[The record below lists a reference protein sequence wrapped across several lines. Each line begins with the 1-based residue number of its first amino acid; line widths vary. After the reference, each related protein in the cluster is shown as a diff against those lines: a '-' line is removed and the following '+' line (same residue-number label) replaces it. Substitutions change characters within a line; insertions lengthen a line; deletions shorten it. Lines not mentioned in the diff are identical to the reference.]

1 MDEQEKT
8 DIAFKTTGCTWLGPV
23 SDQVGVPLD
32 QVNFIACQ
40 VFGLALAFWF
50 RLFLSPQRVTA
61 EVRHAVA
68 LVFGASII
76 MFCFGWYAVH
86 VLILVLSCYGIMI
99 TASVHNLHRYTLI
112 ASLGYLTLC
121 QVSRVFI
128 FDYGVLSTDFSGPLM
143 MITQKVTTL
152 AFQVH
157 DGMSRKREELKED
170 QRRLAVHSRP
180 SLLEYLSYN
189 INFLSV
195 LVGPCCI
202 YKDYIEFIKGQ
213 HVQHRLKRVKDI
225 GSQQNGWNKVPE
237 PSPVRTVINK
247 LLVCV
252 CCLLWFFI
260 ITKAFPITYNVDPQ
274 FVSEA
279 SFVTRLAYALISVQ
293 AARPK
298 FYFAWTL
305 ADAVHNAAGFGVSGV
320 NERGEVSWDL
330 ISNVHIWEIETA
342 TSFKSFI
349 DNWNI
354 QTAFWLKSVCY
365 DRAPFYRMPLTFVL
379 SAIWHGVYPGYYF
392 TFITAIPITLAAR
405 TVRRNFREYF
415 LSSRLL
421 KICYDVVTWAATQ
434 MTICYTVMPFLLL
447 AVEPTMQ
454 YYRSMYFH
462 VHIISILTVILLP
475 SKPCGFKPESLK
487 TRHSN
492 NNVKED

>member
-1 MDEQEKT
+1 M
-8 DIAFKTTGCTWLGPV
+8 LLL
-23 SDQVGVPLD
+23 PLLELHLLR
-32 QVNFIACQ
+32 F
-40 VFGLALAFWF
+40 ALAVEDSS
-50 RLFLSPQRVTA
+50 LD
-61 EVRHAVA
+61 AVSKTMYA
-68 LVFGASII
+68 IHVF
-76 MFCFGWYAVH
+76 
-86 VLILVLSCYGIMI
+86 ILVLACYGIMI
-99 TASVHNLHRYTLI
+99 KSNVNSVHRYTMI
-112 ASLGYLTLC
+112 ASVGYLTVC

-128 FDYGVLSTDFSGPLM
+128 FDYGILSTDFSGPLM
-143 MITQKVTTL
+143 IITQKITTL

-157 DGMSRKREELKED
+157 DGMCRKQEELKDD
-170 QRRLAVHSRP
+170 QRRLAVHSKP

-189 INFLSV
+189 INFLSI
-195 LVGPCCI
+195 LVGPCSI

-213 HVQHRLKRVKDI
+213 HVQHRLKRVKDSS
-225 GSQQNGWNKVPE
+225 SQQNGWDKVPE
-237 PSPVRTVINK
+237 PSPVRAVINK
-247 LLVCV
+247 LLVCA

-274 FVSEA
+274 FISEA
-279 SFVTRLAYALISVQ
+279 SFITRLAYALISVQ

-305 ADAVHNAAGFGVSGV
+305 ADAIHNAAGYGVSGV

-330 ISNVHIWEIETA
+330 ISNVRIWEIETA

-349 DNWNI
+349 DSWNI
-354 QTAFWLKSVCY
+354 QTALWLKSVCY
-365 DRAPFYRMPLTFVL
+365 DRAPYYRMPLTFVL

-405 TVRRNFREYF
+405 SVRRNFREYF
-415 LSSRLL
+415 LSSPLL

-434 MTICYTVMPFLLL
+434 LTVCYTVMPFLLL

-462 VHIISILTVILLP
+462 VHVISILTLILLP
-475 SKPCGFKPESLK
+475 SKPSSFKSEIQAL
-487 TRHSN
+487 HSN

>member
-1 MDEQEKT
+1 MDKKENT
-8 DIAFKTTGCTWLGPV
+8 DIAFKTTGCTWLSSV
-23 SDQVGVPLD
+23 SDQVGVPLN

-40 VFGLALAFWF
+40 VFGLAVAFWF
-50 RLFLSPQRVTA
+50 RLCLNPQRTTP

-68 LVFGASII
+68 TIFGASFV
-76 MFCFGWYAVH
+76 MFCFGWYAIH
-86 VLILVLSCYGIMI
+86 VFILVLACYGIMI
-99 TASVHNLHRYTLI
+99 TASVHSVHRYTMI
-112 ASLGYLTLC
+112 ASVGYLTVC

-143 MITQKVTTL
+143 MITQKITTL

-157 DGMSRKREELKED
+157 DGMCRKQEKLTDD
-170 QRRLAVHSRP
+170 QRRLAVHSVP

-189 INFLSV
+189 INFMSV
-195 LVGPCCI
+195 LVGPCSN

-213 HVQHRLKRVKDI
+213 HVQHRLKRVKDT
-225 GSQQNGWNKVPE
+225 SSHQNGWDKIPE
-237 PSPVRTVINK
+237 PSPVRAVINK
-247 LLVCV
+247 LLVCA

-274 FVSEA
+274 FISKA
-279 SFVTRLAYALISVQ
+279 SFLKRLAYAFISVQ

-305 ADAVHNAAGFGVSGV
+305 ADAVHNAAGYGVSGV
-320 NERGEVSWDL
+320 NDRGEVSWDL
-330 ISNVHIWEIETA
+330 ISNVRIWKIETA

-354 QTAFWLKSVCY
+354 QTALWLKRVCY
-365 DRAPFYRMPLTFVL
+365 DRVPYYRMPLTFVL

-392 TFITAIPITLAAR
+392 TFITAIPVTLAAR
-405 TVRRNFREYF
+405 SVRRNFREYF
-415 LSSRLL
+415 LSSWHL
-421 KICYDVVTWAATQ
+421 KICYDIVTWAATQ
-434 MTICYTVMPFLLL
+434 LTVCYTVMPFLLL

-454 YYRSMYFH
+454 YYRSMFFH
-462 VHIISILTVILLP
+462 VHVISILAITLLP
-475 SKPCGFKPESLK
+475 SKPSGFKPEIHA
-487 TRHSN
+487 RHSN

>member
-1 MDEQEKT
+1 MDKKKNI
-8 DIAFKTTGCTWLGPV
+8 DIAFKTTGCTWLSPV

-40 VFGLALAFWF
+40 LFGLAAAFWF
-50 RLFLSPQRVTA
+50 RLYLSPQRATP

-68 LVFGASII
+68 AILGASSV

-86 VLILVLSCYGIMI
+86 IFILVLACYGIMI
-99 TASVHNLHRYTLI
+99 KASVRNVHRYTMV
-112 ASLGYLTLC
+112 ASIGYLTAC

-128 FDYGVLSTDFSGPLM
+128 FDYGILSTDFSGPLM
-143 MITQKVTTL
+143 MITQKITSL
-152 AFQVH
+152 AFQVY
-157 DGMSRKREELKED
+157 DGMGRKQEELKDD
-170 QRRLAVHSRP
+170 QRRLAVHSKP

-195 LVGPCCI
+195 LVGPCSN
-202 YKDYIEFIKGQ
+202 YKDYEEFIKGQ
-213 HVQHRLKRVKDI
+213 HVQHRLKRVKD
-225 GSQQNGWNKVPE
+225 GSLQQNGWDKVPE
-237 PSPVRTVINK
+237 PSPVRTVITK
-247 LLVCV
+247 VLVCV

-260 ITKAFPITYNVDPQ
+260 ITRAFPIKYNVDPQ
-274 FVSEA
+274 FITEA
-279 SFVTRLAYALISVQ
+279 SFISRLAYAFVSIQ

-305 ADAVHNAAGFGVSGV
+305 ADAVHNAAGYGVSGV

-330 ISNVHIWEIETA
+330 VSNVRIWEIETA

-354 QTAFWLKSVCY
+354 QTGLWLKRVCY
-365 DRAPFYRMPLTFVL
+365 DRAPFYRTPLTFVL

-405 TVRRNFREYF
+405 SVRRNFRKYF
-415 LSSRLL
+415 LSSQQL
-421 KICYDVVTWAATQ
+421 KFCYDVVTWAATQ
-434 MTICYTVMPFLLL
+434 LTICYTVMPFLLL
-447 AVEPTMQ
+447 ALEPTLK

-462 VHIISILTVILLP
+462 VHVISILAMILLP
-475 SKPCGFKPESLK
+475 GKPKSFKPENHDL
-487 TRHSN
+487 HSN

>member
-1 MDEQEKT
+1 
-8 DIAFKTTGCTWLGPV
+8 
-23 SDQVGVPLD
+23 
-32 QVNFIACQ
+32 
-40 VFGLALAFWF
+40 
-50 RLFLSPQRVTA
+50 
-61 EVRHAVA
+61 
-68 LVFGASII
+68 
-76 MFCFGWYAVH
+76 
-86 VLILVLSCYGIMI
+86 MI
-99 TASVHNLHRYTLI
+99 
-112 ASLGYLTLC
+112 
-121 QVSRVFI
+121 
-128 FDYGVLSTDFSGPLM
+128 
-143 MITQKVTTL
+143 ITQKVTTL

-157 DGMSRKREELKED
+157 DGMSRKQEELKDD

-189 INFLSV
+189 INFLSI
-195 LVGPCCI
+195 LVGPCSL

-213 HVQHRLKRVKDI
+213 RVKRVRDSS
-225 GSQQNGWNKVPE
+225 SQQNGWDKLPE

-274 FVSEA
+274 FVSDA
-279 SFVTRLAYALISVQ
+279 SFVTRLAYALISIQ

-330 ISNVHIWEIETA
+330 VSNVHIWEIETA

-354 QTAFWLKSVCY
+354 QTALWLKRVCH
-365 DRAPFYRMPLTFVL
+365 DRAPFHRMPLTFVL

-415 LSSRLL
+415 LSSRQL

-447 AVEPTMQ
+447 AIKPTMQ

-462 VHIISILTVILLP
+462 VHVISILAVILLP
-475 SKPCGFKPESLK
+475 SKPRGFKPERLDQ
-487 TRHSN
+487 HSN

>member
-1 MDEQEKT
+1 MQNEEGNT
-8 DIAFKTTGCTWLGPV
+8 DIAFKPTGCSWLSPV
-23 SDQVGVPLD
+23 SERVGVPLD

-40 VFGLALAFWF
+40 LFGLAVAFWF
-50 RLFLSPQRVTA
+50 RLALGPHRVSA
-61 EVRHAVA
+61 ELRHAVA
-68 LVFGASII
+68 IVFGAAILI
-76 MFCFGWYAVH
+76 FCFGWYAVH
-86 VLILVLSCYGIMI
+86 VFLLVLACYGIMI

-128 FDYGVLSTDFSGPLM
+128 FDYGILSTDFSGPLM
-143 MITQKVTTL
+143 IITQKVTTL

-157 DGMSRKREELKED
+157 DGMSRKQEELTDD
-170 QRRLAVHSRP
+170 QRHLAVRSRP

-189 INFLSV
+189 INFLSI
-195 LVGPCCI
+195 LVGPCCL
-202 YKDYIEFIKGQ
+202 YKDYTEFIRGR
-213 HVQHRLKRVKDI
+213 HVKRVRDS
-225 GSQQNGWNKVPE
+225 GSRQNGGDKVPE
-237 PSPVRTVINK
+237 PSPVRTVVNK

-260 ITKAFPITYNVDPQ
+260 ITKAFPISYNVDPQ
-274 FVSEA
+274 FVSDA
-279 SFVTRLAYALISVQ
+279 SFVTRLAYALISIQ

-320 NERGEVSWDL
+320 NARGEVSWDL
-330 ISNVHIWEIETA
+330 VSNVHIWEIETA

-354 QTAFWLKSVCY
+354 QTALWLKRVCH
-365 DRAPFYRMPLTFVL
+365 DRAPFHRMPLTFVL

-415 LSSRLL
+415 LSSRRL

-434 MTICYTVMPFLLL
+434 MAICYTVMPFLLL
-447 AVEPTMQ
+447 AIKPSMQ
-454 YYRSMYFH
+454 YYRYSL
-462 VHIISILTVILLP
+462 SL
-475 SKPCGFKPESLK
+475 GSLK
-487 TRHSN
+487 SGPHCSLFWSRTGHEEGKVLSRQYL
-492 NNVKED
+492 K

>member
-1 MDEQEKT
+1 MDKKDNT
-8 DIAFKTTGCTWLGPV
+8 DIAFKTTGCTWLSSV

-40 VFGLALAFWF
+40 VFGLAVAFWF
-50 RLFLSPQRVTA
+50 RLCLNPQRNTP

-68 LVFGASII
+68 TIIGASFIT
-76 MFCFGWYAVH
+76 FCFGWYAIH
-86 VLILVLSCYGIMI
+86 VFILVLACYGIMI
-99 TASVHNLHRYTLI
+99 KSNVNSVHRYTMI
-112 ASLGYLTLC
+112 ASVGYLTVC

-128 FDYGVLSTDFSGPLM
+128 FDYGILSTDFSGPLM
-143 MITQKVTTL
+143 IITQKITTL

-157 DGMSRKREELKED
+157 DGEKSFYFITDIFFFSK
-170 QRRLAVHSRP
+170 P

-189 INFLSV
+189 INFLSI
-195 LVGPCCI
+195 LVGPCSI

-213 HVQHRLKRVKDI
+213 HVQHRLKRVKDSS
-225 GSQQNGWNKVPE
+225 SQQNGWDKVPE
-237 PSPVRTVINK
+237 PSPVRAVINK
-247 LLVCV
+247 LLVCA

-274 FVSEA
+274 FISEA
-279 SFVTRLAYALISVQ
+279 SFITRLAYALISVQ

-305 ADAVHNAAGFGVSGV
+305 ADAIHNAAGYGVSGV

-330 ISNVHIWEIETA
+330 ISNVRIWEIETA

-349 DNWNI
+349 DSWNI
-354 QTAFWLKSVCY
+354 QTALWLKSVCY
-365 DRAPFYRMPLTFVL
+365 DRAPYYRMPLTFVL

-405 TVRRNFREYF
+405 SVRRNFREYF
-415 LSSRLL
+415 LSSPLL

-434 MTICYTVMPFLLL
+434 LTVCYTVMPFLLL

-454 YYRSMYFH
+454 YYRRFTS
-462 VHIISILTVILLP
+462 
-475 SKPCGFKPESLK
+475 
-487 TRHSN
+487 
-492 NNVKED
+492 

>member
-1 MDEQEKT
+1 MDKKENT
-8 DIAFKTTGCTWLGPV
+8 DIAFKTTGCTWLSSV
-23 SDQVGVPLD
+23 SDQFGVPLD

-40 VFGLALAFWF
+40 ILGLAVAFWF
-50 RLFLSPQRVTA
+50 RLGLNPQHNTP

-68 LVFGASII
+68 TIIGASFI
-76 MFCFGWYAVH
+76 MFCFGWYAIH
-86 VLILVLSCYGIMI
+86 VFILVLACYGILI
-99 TASVHNLHRYTLI
+99 KSSVSSVHRYTMI
-112 ASLGYLTLC
+112 ASVGYLIVC

-128 FDYGVLSTDFSGPLM
+128 FDYGILSTDFSGPLM
-143 MITQKVTTL
+143 IITQKVTTL

-157 DGMSRKREELKED
+157 DGMCRKQEELKDD
-170 QRRLAVHSRP
+170 QRRLAVHSKP

-195 LVGPCCI
+195 LVGPCSI

-225 GSQQNGWNKVPE
+225 SSQQNGWDKVPE
-237 PSPVRTVINK
+237 PSPERAVINK
-247 LLVCV
+247 LLVCA

-274 FVSEA
+274 FISEA
-279 SFVTRLAYALISVQ
+279 SFITRLAYAFISVQ

-305 ADAVHNAAGFGVSGV
+305 ADAIHNAAGYGVSGV

-330 ISNVHIWEIETA
+330 ISNVRIWEIETA

-354 QTAFWLKSVCY
+354 QTSLWLKSVCY
-365 DRAPFYRMPLTFVL
+365 DRAPYYRMPLTFVL

-405 TVRRNFREYF
+405 SVRRNFQEFF
-415 LSSRLL
+415 LSPPLL

-434 MTICYTVMPFLLL
+434 LTVCYTVMPFLLL
-447 AVEPTMQ
+447 AVEPTLQ

-462 VHIISILTVILLP
+462 VHVISILAMILLP
-475 SKPCGFKPESLK
+475 SKPSCFKSEIHAL
-487 TRHSN
+487 HSQQ
-492 NNVKED
+492 